1 MGDRLD
7 DAIARVEGI
16 PAPPHELDAV
26 LAGLPQE
33 LAGSRAKVERAR
45 KHFEEL
51 DEAIRSAD
59 GTDFYRLVREDDP
72 GAGTSVWR
80 FRMVRDLPDEW
91 SVIAG
96 EFGRLLRS
104 ALNLAVYQLA
114 LHDTGKP
121 GRGLA
126 FPIITEAKDYA
137 SKRPHYLG
145 GIHEAHWA
153 LFDALQ
159 PHLRGNQPFADLAW
173 LTNEDHHKILHGR
186 FVQAGEVE
194 FEFDMD
200 YAGPP
205 IEEATV
211 DAPGQPLHDGTQ
223 IAYARAKGGLPGM
236 DVKAR
241 FKLDVAFG
249 ERGLR
254 WGHLEVI
261 GGRTVAALDDI
272 GRLLEP

>member
-1 MGDRLD
+1 
-7 DAIARVEGI
+7 VECHRWG
-16 PAPPHELDAV
+16 V
-26 LAGLPQE
+26 
-33 LAGSRAKVERAR
+33 RA
-45 KHFEEL
+45 
-51 DEAIRSAD
+51 SAA
-59 GTDFYRLVREDDP
+59 L
-72 GAGTSVWR
+72 GA
-80 FRMVRDLPDEW
+80 E
-91 SVIAG
+91 
-96 EFGRLLRS
+96 
-104 ALNLAVYQLA
+104 LAVYQLA

-186 FVQAGEVE
+186 FVQVGEVE

-223 IAYARAKGGLPGM
+223 IAYARSKGGLPGM

-261 GGRTVAALDDI
+261 GGRTVAALSDI